1 MDRFAK
7 LVNTLE
13 GMATFREK
21 YKILDGVEF
30 KHYE

>member
-7 LVNTLE
+7 LVHNLE

-30 KHYE
+30 KHCE